1 MSAVPRPPLL
11 PLIPEGIP
19 QSMHADKRW
28 APWKAVWNPAGR
40 KGQGKYEKVP
50 HRADKPGSGLSN
62 KSPRGW
68 STFDEAVQA
77 CIDNPDK
84 FAGIGY
90 LLTGEHEAGAP
101 STVFKPGKLMGVDL
115 DHCRDPQTGE
125 IAEWAT
131 ELLTSFASYTEVSPS
146 GTGLRAILE
155 YKLPQDCMDHVAGVE
170 LYGGA
175 RARFVT
181 LTGQHV
187 AGTPRAVRV
196 PPVGAV
202 DAVVAKYGKAPS
214 RAEVE
219 DLHLPALLSDMELP
233 DLSELDLPPHASN
246 FLAEGPEPG
255 ADRSNA
261 MFATAIALTQAGC
274 TREQIFTIFEANEHA
289 IEIALDHR
297 KQYYDKALRYIWKDH
312 CCNGAARA
320 KELALDLHDTFNDER
335 SLDEIVA
342 ALAAEPTLEDLLGG
356 EPEVAAPAEGQ
367 VSDAYG
373 DFDNLDALDGTQLAA
388 PASRDLAPVKVPR
401 FTPIMPDA
409 FLRRTPPKW
418 LVKGVVPQAGLAVIY
433 GASGSGKTFF
443 TFDLCASIVRGAPW
457 RGMPVVEG
465 RGVYVVAEG
474 AGGFRNRL
482 EAYCQSHDVDPS
494 AFGMGVIADAPNL
507 MDKAQVK
514 ELLDALKA
522 FGPVSFVVVD
532 TYARAMV
539 GGNEND
545 SKDAGLVIAHCG
557 RIHKATGALVI
568 LVHHSGKEPGSG
580 ARGSSALRAA
590 ADLEIEVTGGAKSR
604 AATITKM
611 KDGEDGKQYG
621 FRLGEVVLGEDEDG
635 FPITSCVIEHIDGPV
650 QRDRHVK
657 PLTPAQQLVLR
668 VLDDAMDLAGAGL
681 AYSELKRL
689 VVDQIPVDP
698 DKKKDNRH
706 RDIGKAID
714 TLVSLGHLSTTPAG
728 ALIRA
733 ENNE

>member
-1 MSAVPRPPLL
+1 MSTKPELPPLL
-11 PLIPEGIP
+11 PVVVDGIP
-19 QSMHADKRW
+19 ASMLDTPRW
-28 APWKAVWNPAGR
+28 APWRAVWNEKKR
-40 KGQGKYEKVP
+40 KYEKIP
-50 HRADKPGSGLSN
+50 HRAEQPAYGLST
-62 KSPRGW
+62 KSTKGW
-68 STFDEAVQA
+68 SSLHRALAVYLQ
-77 CIDNPDK
+77 NPGK
-84 FAGIGY
+84 FAGVGY
-90 LLTGEHEAGAP
+90 LVTGEKVAGAAAD
-101 STVFKPGKLMGVDL
+101 VFAPGDLAGVDL
-115 DHCRDPQTGE
+115 DHCRDAATGE
-125 IAEWAT
+125 IAPWAA
-131 ELLTSFASYTEVSPS
+131 EVIAKLDSYTEVSPS
-146 GTGLRAILE
+146 GTGLRVMVRAGLNYDTI
-155 YKLPQDCMDHVAGVE
+155 DHQQGIE
-170 LYGGA
+170 IYGGTQ
-175 RARFVT
+175 ARFVT
-181 LTGQHV
+181 ITGQRV
-187 AGTPRAVRV
+187 AGSRAEVRAAPAGV
-196 PPVGAV
+196 LEGL
-202 DAVVAKYGKAPS
+202 AKKYQRQRTK
-214 RAEVE
+214 AEVE
-219 DLHLPALLSDMELP
+219 DLHLPPLLSAMDLPDME
-233 DLSELDLPPHASN
+233 DLDLPPHAAN
-246 FLAEGPEPG
+246 FLAEGADPG
-255 ADRSNA
+255 TDRSNA
-261 MFATAIALTQAGC
+261 LFATSIALAQAGC
-274 TREQIFTIFEANEHA
+274 TREQMLSILEANEYA
-289 IEIALDHR
+289 MEVALDHR
-297 KQYYDKALRYIWKDH
+297 RQDYDKALRYLWKDH
-312 CCNGAARA
+312 CRAGATRA
-320 KELALDLHDTFNDER
+320 MQLAQDQ
-335 SLDEIVA
+335 LDEFEYLESLHGPAPV
-342 ALAAEPTLEDLLGG
+342 EVPDDLEDLLGG
-356 EPEVAAPAEGQ
+356 ASEVAAPAEGQ
-367 VSDAYG
+367 VSDVYG
-373 DFDNLDALDGTQLAA
+373 DFDNLDAQDGTQQAA
-388 PASRDLAPVKVPR
+388 PASRDLAPIKVPR

-443 TFDLCASIVRGAPW
+443 TFDLCAAIVRGAPW

-590 ADLEIEVTGGAKSR
+590 ADLEIEVTGGAKTR

-635 FPITSCVIEHIDGPV
+635 FPVTSCVVEHVDGPV
-650 QRDRHVK
+650 QRERHVK

-728 ALIRA
+728 ALTRA